1 MSPLAAFLEGWR
13 RVLTAPA
20 VLFGTCVI
28 SWLLWQL
35 VAMALSVPGSTVV
48 AVNGYRGPW
57 ADWVRFGVESLA
69 SALALELAPFV
80 RSGGLPRPLLASW
93 LLWAGLWLFL
103 SGGIL
108 DRYARA
114 RPTGTAAFFG
124 ACGIYFFRFLRLA
137 AFVAVALYG
146 LNGVNR
152 ESGPDSVRNMGVLAV
167 IVLLFVLVDFA
178 KARAV
183 VEDRHS
189 MIGAVLAAMR
199 FIRQRAWRVAAL
211 VALNGLTMLAL
222 MMAVEWLA
230 PATVAVG
237 PWLAT
242 TLVLVPIVGRLSCLA
257 SEVAFFQGE
266 LAHAG
271 YTAAPLP
278 VWPDSPAVEAIENL
292 RQQLR
297 Q

>member
-20 VLFGTCVI
+20 VLSGTCVI
-28 SWLLWQL
+28 SWLSWQL
-35 VAMALSVPGSTVV
+35 VAMALSAPGSTSV
-48 AVNGYRGPW
+48 ALKAYRGPW
-57 ADWVRFGVESLA
+57 ADWVRLGVESLA

-80 RSGGLPRPLLASW
+80 GSDGLPHPLVAPLLV
-93 LLWAGLWLFL
+93 WAGLWLFL

-124 ACGIYFFRFLRLA
+124 ACGVYFFRFLRLA
-137 AFVAVALYG
+137 AFVAGALYG
-146 LNGVNR
+146 LNRVNG
-152 ESGPDSVRNMGVLAV
+152 ESAPDSARNMGVLTV
-167 IVLLFVLVDFA
+167 IVLLFVLVDFT
-178 KARAV
+178 KTRAV

-211 VALNGLTMLAL
+211 VALNGLAMLAL
-222 MMAVEWLA
+222 MMAVEWLVR
-230 PATVAVG
+230 ATAAVG
-237 PWLAT
+237 PWLGN
-242 TLVLVPIVGRLSCLA
+242 TLVLVPVVGRLSCLA